1 MKIRTLFTAVFLL
14 SKGILLSACGGA
26 AVETAPSETN
36 VVPLVTV
43 ETPEKPEPAPTP
55 KIPNLQ
61 IELTDERHKT
71 TGSPLGAFDFKN
83 FKYPLPRGWQDS
95 DGKEVELVDGKRPME
110 MTEEVER
117 IGLSY
122 VTTKFLDATADGQDE
137 AFVILKIET
146 GGAAIPQI
154 VYVFGWK
161 TGAPELLWFF
171 RTGDRADG
179 GLKDIRAENGLAV
192 VELFGQDRYILGELD
207 TAKITGDEE
216 QLCCPTHYTRSG
228 YKWNGNM
235 FRLSGKRLTFSTSDK
250 TAPPIENMGEK
261 IEKNEKIAK
270 QNSGKK

>member
-1 MKIRTLFTAVFLL
+1 MKIRTLITAVFLL
-14 SKGILLSACGGA
+14 SISILLSACGGA
-26 AVETAPSETN
+26 AVETASSKTN
-36 VVPLVTV
+36 VMPTVVV
-43 ETPEKPEPAPTP
+43 ETPATPEPAPTP

-61 IELTDERHKT
+61 IELTDERNKT
-71 TGSPLGAFDFKN
+71 TASPLGAFDFKN

-122 VTTKFLDATADGQDE
+122 VTTKFLDATSDGQDE

-161 TGAPELLWFF
+161 DNAPELVWFF

-179 GLKDIRAENGLAV
+179 GLKDIRTENGLVV

-216 QLCCPTHYTRSG
+216 QLCCPTHFTKSR
-228 YKWNGNM
+228 YKWNGSA
-235 FRLSGKRLTFSTSDK
+235 FRLEGKRLTYQTNDPNA
-250 TAPPIENMGEK
+250 APVENMVEVV
-261 IEKNEKIAK
+261 EK
-270 QNSGKK
+270 QNGGKK